1 MKQKT
6 SGMIALLGIL
16 ALAGCYTYQGDA
28 VNNASYN
35 EVQATPNFITVRA
48 GDSDQLLVR
57 LINAAGN
64 GALTNYTLGPIPAG
78 ILVHQNLDY
87 RPVFDP
93 KLDTL
98 VRTGDKTQQQF
109 FVVGVTPGKYTFTL
123 TPTSV
128 NTGVSATVTVAV
140 TSLNL
145 GAALSKT
152 TGVVGDTITVTAPP
166 GLVFS
171 QKSVITFP
179 GGFTPVIVS
188 RSADSTSFRFV
199 AGPGTGGVAAGTAG
213 VGSVTLVGVAAVPEQ
228 APATDTTTNSFITP
242 PAVTTLP
249 VTVSNN
255 SPNLGDNI
263 TVTLPTGY
271 RFVATS
277 TLSTANTG
285 GDVVGTFISMNADST
300 SAVWNPNPASN
311 GVLKLNNIAY
321 TVFPSGPFTALSS
334 PAQTIHVIAPTLAPT
349 TVSNATPDIGVPIT
363 VTLGG
368 NIRFIK
374 TSRVFIGGVEGG
386 LSNISADSSSAT
398 AMPLA
403 YSTGLVTYKNVVLG
417 TVPTVPLNL
426 VGDKSVTVGSVYA
439 GPTDPNATTV
449 AGASTLTVP
458 SNGTL
463 VVSDGGT
470 LTTPCS
476 SQGFGSGAVCR
487 YFKIVVPAETVT
499 GRIVWTAAA
508 SADLGVYTLNA
519 AGTSAATEIADE
531 GGPADGMTGDV
542 GPGTSP
548 KLAAGTFIF
557 AVASF
562 GPPPASLTWFQFR
575 IAQP

>member
-6 SGMIALLGIL
+6 SGIIAVLGIF

-35 EVQATPNFITVRA
+35 EVQATPNFAVIKV
-48 GDSDQLLVR
+48 GDSDQMLVR
-57 LINAAGN
+57 LINAASN
-64 GALTNYTLGPIPAG
+64 GALTNYTLGTIPAG
-78 ILVHQNLDY
+78 IQVHQNLNY
-87 RPVFDP
+87 RPVYDP

-98 VRTGDKTQQQF
+98 VATGDKMVQQYF
-109 FVVGVTPGKYTFTL
+109 IVGVTPGKYTFTL

-145 GAALSKT
+145 GPALSKT
-152 TGVVGDTITVTAPP
+152 TGVTGDTITVTAPA

-171 QKSVITFP
+171 QTSAITFP

-199 AGPGTGGVAAGTAG
+199 AGPGTGGVTAGTAG
-213 VGSVTLVGVAAVPEQ
+213 IGTVTKVGVAAVPEQ
-228 APATDTTTNSFITP
+228 APVTDTTTNTFITP
-242 PAVTTLP
+242 PAPTTLSP
-249 VTVSNN
+249 VVSNL

-263 TVTLPTGY
+263 TVTLPAGF
-271 RFVATS
+271 RFVKTS

-285 GDVVGTFISMNADST
+285 GDVTGTFISMSADST

-311 GVLKLNNIAY
+311 GNLKMNNIAF
-321 TVFPSGPFTALSS
+321 TVFPTGPFNAVAS
-334 PAQTIHVIAPTLAPT
+334 PAQVIHVIAPTVAPT
-349 TVSNATPDIGVPIT
+349 TVSNTGPDIGVPIT
-363 VTLGG
+363 VTLAG
-368 NIRFIK
+368 NIRFRSD
-374 TSRVFIGGVEGG
+374 SRVFIGGVEAG
-386 LSNISADSSSAT
+386 LSNISADSSSGT
-398 AMPLA
+398 VMPLA
-403 YSTGLVTYKNVVLG
+403 YSTGTVTYKSVVLG

-426 VGDKSVTVGSVYA
+426 TGDQSVTVTSVYA
-439 GPTDPNATTV
+439 GPVDPNATAV
-449 AGASTLTVP
+449 ATATTLTVP

-463 VVSDGGT
+463 IVSDGGA
-470 LTTPCS
+470 LTTSCS
-476 SQGFGSGAVCR
+476 SQGFGGGSVCR
-487 YFKIVVPAETVT
+487 YYKIVVPAETVT

-508 SADLGVYTLNA
+508 TVDLGVYTLNA
-519 AGTSAATEIADE
+519 GGTSAATEIADE
-531 GGPADGMTGDV
+531 GGPVDGVTGDV

-562 GPPPASLTWFQFR
+562 GAPPPELTWFQFR
-575 IAQP
+575 IAKP